1 MTGRGASIYALP
13 VAKRD
18 PLRQYRAKRTPS
30 GTPEPGGGAAPAGSA
45 RDGAGGV
52 FVIHQHAATRLHYD
66 LRLEHAGVLLSW
78 AVPKGPALDPAE
90 KRLAVHVEDHP
101 LEYASFEGV
110 IPEGNYGAG
119 AMILWDRGS
128 WRPLEDPA
136 TGMEKGKLLFELRG
150 HKLRGVWTLV
160 RLAKSDKDE
169 WLLIRERRYADS
181 TGGTLEDLPPE
192 SVFSGLTVE
201 DLAEGRDPTPELLAR
216 LEQAG
221 ATRRAVRVDQVRM
234 MLARS
239 RRSPFSQAGWVF
251 EAKLDGYRMLASKSP
266 AGVVILTRNGN
277 DATHGFPDLAEAVAG
292 LPFADLILDGEVV
305 VQDERGLPS
314 FQHLQRRA
322 LLRRRL
328 DVARAAR
335 RLPAT
340 FYAFDL
346 VAALGHDTR
355 PLSLVERKSLLRRVL
370 PPVGPLRYV
379 DHFPERGV
387 ELFESVVG
395 MGLEGVVGKKEDS
408 RYRGGRSG
416 DWIKVRADQADDFVV
431 VGFTDPGGTR
441 SGFGALHL
449 AGWRDGEL
457 VYAGR
462 VGTGFSASDLDS
474 IGARLRAT
482 ERKNPPC
489 TGNVPAGREHHW
501 VEPREVCE
509 VRYLEWTA
517 DRLLRQP
524 VWLRMRPDK
533 DPRECDLPE
542 DPRTRASDD
551 DGPDEDLAGSDGET
565 PADLPAP
572 ARSEDGP
579 VPEVLLTNA
588 DKVFWPGEG
597 ITKSDLFEYYRSVA
611 PWLLPYLRDRPLVL
625 TRYPDGIEGTSFYQK
640 NTPGHVPDWI
650 RTVGVWSESS
660 DREIEYV
667 VCDDLPT
674 LLYLVNL
681 GTIPLHVWASRVASL
696 DRPDWCILD
705 LDPKGAPFENVVEVA
720 KAIQLL
726 CKDIQLPGYVKT
738 SGSTGLHVLVPLGG
752 RVDYEMSRTLGELLA
767 RLVVGEL
774 PEIATVE
781 RVISERAGKVYV
793 DYLQNRRGQLLV
805 APFSVRPIPGAPVS
819 APLRW
824 REVRKGLDIGRYT
837 IRTVPRRLTR
847 MAEDPMLALLGDRP
861 DLGAVLTR
869 LHERLAASKA

>member
-1 MTGRGASIYALP
+1 MAE
-13 VAKRD
+13 RD
-18 PLRQYRAKRTPS
+18 PLRRYRDKRTPS
-30 GTPEPGGGAAPAGSA
+30 STPEPGGDARPSGSA
-45 RDGAGGV
+45 RDGGGGV
-52 FVIHQHAATRLHYD
+52 FVVHQHAATRLHYD

-78 AVPKGPALDPAE
+78 AVPKGPALDPSE

-128 WRPLEDPA
+128 WRPLEDTA

-169 WLLIRERRYADS
+169 WLLIRERRYADGADGS
-181 TGGTLEDLPPE
+181 LEDLPAE

-201 DLAEGRDPTPELLAR
+201 ELAEGCDPSPALLDELER
-216 LEQAG
+216 AG
-221 ATRRAVRVDQVRM
+221 APRRTVRVDQARM

-239 RRSPFSQAGWVF
+239 RRTPFSRPGWVF
-251 EAKLDGYRMLASKSP
+251 EAKLDGYRLLVSKSP

-292 LPFADLILDGEVV
+292 LPFPDLILDGEVV

-322 LLRRRL
+322 LLWRRL
-328 DVARAAR
+328 DVARAAH

-346 VAALGHDTR
+346 LAALGHDTR
-355 PLSLVERKSLLRRVL
+355 PLSLLERKRLLRQIL

-387 ELFESVVG
+387 ELYESVVAI
-395 MGLEGVVGKKEDS
+395 GLEGVVGKKDDS

-416 DWIKVRADQADDFVV
+416 DWIKVRADRTDEFVV
-431 VGFTDPGGTR
+431 VGYTEPGGSR

-457 VYAGR
+457 IYAGR
-462 VGTGFSASDLDS
+462 VGTGFSDRDLNE

-482 ERKNPPC
+482 ERRTPLC
-489 TGNVPAGREHHW
+489 TGNLPAGREHHW

-533 DPRECDLPE
+533 DPEECELPADARARPSDE
-542 DPRTRASDD
+542 DPDEGPADGERDD
-551 DGPDEDLAGSDGET
+551 LVGPPAEVGSDTG
-565 PADLPAP
+565 PAP
-572 ARSEDGP
+572 
-579 VPEVLLTNA
+579 EVALTNA
-588 DKVFWPGEG
+588 DKVFWPAEG
-597 ITKSDLFEYYRSVA
+597 ITKGDLFEYYRSVA

-674 LLYLVNL
+674 LLYLVNMA
-681 GTIPLHVWASRVASL
+681 TIPLHVWASRVASL

-720 KAIQLL
+720 RAILKL
-726 CKDIQLPGYVKT
+726 CNDIRLPARIKT

-752 RVDYEMSRTLGELLA
+752 EVDYEMSRTLGELLA

-781 RVISERAGKVYV
+781 RVISERGGKVYV

-819 APLRW
+819 TPLRW
-824 REVRKGLDIGRYT
+824 REVKKGLDIGRYT
-837 IRTVPRRLTR
+837 IRTVPRRLSR
-847 MAEDPMLALLGDRP
+847 MAEDPMLPLLGDRP
-861 DLGAVLTR
+861 DLGAALTR
-869 LHERLAASKA
+869 LHERLAS

>member
-1 MTGRGASIYALP
+1 MAE
-13 VAKRD
+13 RD
-18 PLRQYRAKRTPS
+18 PLRPYRAKRSPS
-30 GTPEPGGGAAPAGSA
+30 GTPEPGVDAAPAGST
-45 RDGAGGV
+45 RDVGGGV

-66 LRLEHAGVLLSW
+66 LRLEHGGVLLSW
-78 AVPKGPALDPAE
+78 AVPKGPALDPSE

-101 LEYASFEGV
+101 REYASFEGV

-128 WRPLEDPA
+128 WRPLEDPS
-136 TGMEKGKLLFELRG
+136 TGMDKGKLLFELRG
-150 HKLRGVWTLV
+150 HKLCGVWTLV

-169 WLLIRERRYADS
+169 WLLIRERRYADGA
-181 TGGTLEDLPPE
+181 GGTLEDLPAE

-201 DLAEGRDPTPELLAR
+201 DLAEGRDPTPELLAE
-216 LEQAG
+216 LERAG
-221 ATRRAVRVDQVRM
+221 APRRAVRVDQVRM
-234 MLARS
+234 MLAQS
-239 RRSPFSQAGWVF
+239 RRSPFSRTGWVF

-277 DATHGFPDLAEAVAG
+277 DATHGFPDLADAVAG
-292 LPFADLILDGEVV
+292 LPFPDLILDGEVV

-328 DVARAAR
+328 DVVRAAR

-340 FYAFDL
+340 YYAFDL
-346 VAALGHDTR
+346 VALLGHDTR
-355 PLSLVERKSLLRRVL
+355 PLPLVERKGLLRRVL

-387 ELFESVVG
+387 ELFESVVAV
-395 MGLEGVVGKKEDS
+395 GLEGVVGKKGDS

-416 DWIKVRADQADDFVV
+416 DWIKVRADQVDDFVV

-462 VGTGFSASDLDS
+462 VGTGFSGGDLDS

-482 ERKNPPC
+482 ERKALPC
-489 TGNVPAGREHHW
+489 TGDVPKGREHHW
-501 VEPREVCE
+501 VEPLEVCE

-517 DRLLRQP
+517 DGLLRQP

-533 DPRECDLPE
+533 DPHECELPE
-542 DPRTRASDD
+542 DSRARAPAGDD
-551 DGPDEDLAGSDGET
+551 LDEDLPGSGDERSDE
-565 PADLPAP
+565 PPVPL
-572 ARSEDGP
+572 RSEDGP
-579 VPEVLLTNA
+579 APEVLLTNA

-597 ITKSDLFEYYRSVA
+597 ITKGDLFEYYRNVA

-650 RTVGVWSESS
+650 RTVGIWSESS
-660 DREIEYV
+660 DKEIEYV
-667 VCDDLPT
+667 VCDDVPT
-674 LLYLVNL
+674 LLYLVNQ

-720 KAIQLL
+720 RAIHCL
-726 CKDIQLPGYVKT
+726 CKDIQLPAYVKT
-738 SGSTGLHVLVPLGG
+738 SGSSGLHVLVPLAG
-752 RVDYEMSRTLGELLA
+752 RVDYEMSRTLAELLA

-774 PEIATVE
+774 PETATVE
-781 RVISERAGKVYV
+781 RVISERGGKVYV

-819 APLRW
+819 TPLRW
-824 REVRKGLDIGRYT
+824 RDVRTGLDIGRYT
-837 IRTVPRRLTR
+837 IRSVPRRLSR
-847 MAEDPMLALLGDRP
+847 MAEDPLLPLLGDRP
-861 DLGAVLTR
+861 DLSAVLTR
-869 LHERLAASKA
+869 LHQRIAASKV

>member
-1 MTGRGASIYALP
+1 MAE
-13 VAKRD
+13 RD
-18 PLRQYRAKRTPS
+18 PLRQYRAKRSPS
-30 GTPEPGGGAAPAGSA
+30 GTPEPGMDATPPGPA

-78 AVPKGPALDPAE
+78 AVPKGPALDPSE

-169 WLLIRERRYADS
+169 WLLIRERRYADGA
-181 TGGTLEDLPPE
+181 TGTIEDLPPE

-201 DLAEGRDPTPELLAR
+201 DLAEGRDPAPALRAEIER
-216 LEQAG
+216 AG
-221 ATRRAVRVDQVRM
+221 APRRTVRVDQVRM
-234 MLARS
+234 MLAQP
-239 RRSPFSQAGWVF
+239 RRTPFSRPGWVF
-251 EAKLDGYRMLASKSP
+251 EPKLDGYRMLASKSP

-277 DATHGFPDLAEAVAG
+277 DATHGFPDLAEAVRA
-292 LPFADLILDGEVV
+292 LPFDELILDGEIVI
-305 VQDERGLPS
+305 QDERGLPS

-328 DVARAAR
+328 DVERAAR

-346 VAALGHDTR
+346 VAALGHDLR
-355 PLSLVERKSLLRRVL
+355 PLPLFERKRLLKQVL

-379 DHFPERGV
+379 DHFPERGE
-387 ELFESVVG
+387 ELYTGVVA

-416 DWIKVRADQADDFVV
+416 DWIKVRADQVEDFVV
-431 VGFTDPGGTR
+431 VGWTDPGGTR

-462 VGTGFSASDLDS
+462 VGTGFSGKDLEE

-482 ERKNPPC
+482 ARKTPPC
-489 TGNVPAGREHHW
+489 TGAVPKGREHHW

-517 DRLLRQP
+517 DGLLRQP

-533 DPRECDLPE
+533 DPEDCELPR
-542 DPRTRASDD
+542 DARVPVSDD
-551 DGPDEDLAGSDGET
+551 DEGEPDEELSEPVGEPLAEGSPLALVVTG
-565 PADLPAP
+565 AA
-572 ARSEDGP
+572 
-579 VPEVLLTNA
+579 PEVLLTNA

-597 ITKSDLFEYYRSVA
+597 ITKGDLFAYYRTVG

-650 RTVGVWSESS
+650 RTVGIWSESS
-660 DREIEYV
+660 EREIEYV

-705 LDPKGAPFENVVEVA
+705 LDPKEAPFENVVEVA
-720 KAIQLL
+720 RSIHRL
-726 CKDIQLPGYVKT
+726 CKDIQLPAYVKT

-752 RVDYEMSRTLGELLA
+752 RVDYEMSRTLGELLG

-774 PEIATVE
+774 PEVATVE
-781 RVISERAGKVYV
+781 RVISERGGKVYV

-819 APLRW
+819 TPLRW
-824 REVRKGLDIGRYT
+824 REVRRGLESSRHT
-837 IRTVPRRLTR
+837 IRTLPRRLSR
-847 MAEDPMLALLGDRP
+847 LGEDPMLPLLGDRP
-861 DLGAVLTR
+861 DLEAALTR
-869 LHERLAASKA
+869 LHERLVASG